1 MKKLKLI
8 LLGVII
14 GLAVG
19 LWFGVNIGKGKPFL
33 SNPFDEP
40 TLKQRLQESTGEAV
54 ERAGQKVEEIGSG
67 IKGKLKE
74 E

>member
-8 LLGVII
+8 LFGVLI

-19 LWFGVNIGKGKPFL
+19 MWFGVNIGKGKPVL

-40 TLKQRLQESTGEAV
+40 SLKQRLQESTGEAV
-54 ERAGQKVEEIGSG
+54 ERAGKKVEELGSD

-74 E
+74 

>member
-8 LLGVII
+8 LFGVII

-19 LWFGVNIGKGKPFL
+19 LWTGVNIGKGKPLL

-40 TLKQRLQESTGEAV
+40 TLKQRLKESTGEAM
-54 ERAGQKVEEIGSG
+54 ERAGKKVEKLGSD
-67 IKGKLKE
+67 IKGKIDE
-74 E
+74 

>member
-8 LLGVII
+8 LFGIII

-19 LWFGVNIGKGKPFL
+19 MWFGVNIGKGKPIL
-33 SNPFDEP
+33 SNPFDGP
-40 TLKQRLQESTGEAV
+40 TLQQRLQESTGEAM
-54 ERAGQKVEEIGSG
+54 ERAGKKVEDLGSE

-74 E
+74 